1 MKSGPALICQDERR
15 RDVVRKSKK
24 WNGLDYL
31 EVGPDQLTLTVFFLG
46 KAPEDLKP
54 ENVIVEPCG
63 GGRPVRVT
71 GIRLCRV
78 DDPERDDCLHVS
90 VDRPGGFSPYRL
102 CLVEVATEGDDCG
115 RMIGKKTGKPFHGFD
130 SRYSCLEFS
139 FKAGC
144 PSDLDC
150 KEERICPPEP
160 RQEPPINYLAKDY
173 AGFRQLMLDR
183 LALTMPDWK
192 ERHVP
197 DLGIALVEVLAY
209 TGDYLS
215 YYQDAVGTEAYL
227 DTARRRISVRRHV
240 RLVDYPMHEG
250 CNARAWVFVE
260 TDTDLSL
267 RPADFYC
274 ITHFDTAPPVGKPL
288 TEDDLLN
295 VSADQYLVFEP
306 VAGDPARP
314 VELRKACNEIRF
326 YTWDDAECC
335 LPRGATRATLRDEWL
350 EPSPSAPP
358 PVPAPPFAD
367 GKAAY
372 GHEPPPPPPE
382 HCPPPRKRRLDL
394 TPGDLL
400 LFEEVLGP
408 KTGNPADADP
418 GHRHVVRLL
427 RVEPSVDELH
437 DQPILEIEWA
447 LEDAL
452 PFPLCLSAVG
462 GKDCKLLDPVSVAR
476 GNVFLVDHGRRVPE
490 DLGSVPP
497 AKTEVRCEGEGRV
510 TEVPQIPGRFNPPL
524 KSAPLTFRQPLPPHP
539 ERVAAARLLAQDPR
553 KASPAVT
560 LTSVPAFFDG
570 AAWSARGDLLESGPD
585 DLHFVA
591 EVDDDGR
598 AHLRFGN
605 GDLGLAPPAGTA
617 FQAVYRVGNGRA
629 GNVGA
634 EAVRHLVLRN
644 PPHSGAIL
652 RPRNPLPARGGTD
665 PEPLADVRLL
675 APHAFRQELRRAVVA
690 EDYARLVERD
700 FAGRVQRAAATLRWT
715 GSWTEVLVAVD
726 PLSSEGDVPRLLREI
741 GQALQRYRRI
751 GHDVVVKRAVAV
763 PLDVEL
769 SVCVLPHYLRGH
781 VEAALL
787 DALGNRALPDGRRGL
802 FHPDNLTFGQGIALS
817 RLVAAAQAVTGVERV
832 EVTRLERLYEGPNGE
847 IVAGFLPIGPLEIAR
862 LDNDPRFPGNGQL
875 RLTMGGGR

>member
-1 MKSGPALICQDERR
+1 MKSGPGLICQDEGR
-15 RDVVRKSKK
+15 RDAVRAAEK

-31 EVGPDQLTLTVFFLG
+31 EVGAGQLTLTVFFLG
-46 KAPEDLKP
+46 KAPDDLNP
-54 ENVIVEPCG
+54 ENVVIEPCA

-102 CLVEVATEGDDCG
+102 CLVEVDTCG
-115 RMIGKKTGKPFHGFD
+115 RSTGKPFHGFD
-130 SRYSCLEFS
+130 PRYACLEFS

-150 KEERICPPEP
+150 KPERICPPEP
-160 RQEPPINYLAKDY
+160 RPEPPINYLARDY
-173 AGFRQLMLDR
+173 EGFRQSILDR
-183 LALTMPDWK
+183 LAVTMPDWK

-209 TGDYLS
+209 AGDHLS

-267 RPADFYC
+267 RPEDFYC
-274 ITHFDTAPPVGKPL
+274 ITEPEMAPPAGKPL
-288 TEDDLLN
+288 TADDLRN
-295 VSADQYLVFEP
+295 VPMDQYLVFEP
-306 VAGDPARP
+306 VAAGSNRSID
-314 VELRKACNEIRF
+314 LRQACNEIRL
-326 YTWDDAECC
+326 YTWDDGECC
-335 LPRGATRATLRDEWL
+335 LPRGATRATLRDEWA
-350 EPSPSAPP
+350 EEKPSPPP
-358 PVPAPPFAD
+358 PPPPAPVPAG
-367 GKAAY
+367 GKATY
-372 GHEPPPPPPE
+372 GSEPPPPPPPPPQE
-382 HCPPPRKRRLDL
+382 CPPRKRRLDL
-394 TPGDLL
+394 KAGDLL

-418 GHRHVVRLL
+418 AHRQVVRLTC
-427 RVEPSVDELH
+427 VEACVDELH
-437 DQPILEIEWA
+437 DQPVLEIEWA
-447 LEDAL
+447 REDAL
-452 PFPLCLSAVG
+452 AFPLCVSAVG

-476 GNVFLVDHGRRVPE
+476 GNVFLVDHGRRVTE

-497 AKTEVRCEGEGRV
+497 AEVEVRCEGEGRV
-510 TEVPQIPGRFNPPL
+510 TEVPQIPGPFQPVL
-524 KSAPLTFRQPLPPHP
+524 QTAPLTFRQPLPPHP

-553 KASPAVT
+553 RATPAVT
-560 LTSVPAFFDG
+560 LTSTPSFFD
-570 AAWSARGDLLESGPD
+570 AAWSAQEDLLESGPD
-585 DLHFVA
+585 DLGFVA

-605 GDLGLAPPAGTA
+605 GDEGFAPPAGTA
-617 FQAVYRVGNGRA
+617 FTAVYRAGNGRA

-634 EAVRHLVLRN
+634 EAIRHLVLRN
-644 PPHSGAIL
+644 LSLSGAIL
-652 RPRNPLPARGGTD
+652 RPRNPLPASGGTD

-675 APHAFRQELRRAVVA
+675 APYAFRQDLQRAVAA
-690 EDYARLVERD
+690 EDYAELVERD

-741 GQALQRYRRI
+741 GRALHRYRRI
-751 GHDVVVKRAVAV
+751 GHDVVVRQAVAV

-769 SVCVLPHYLRGH
+769 NVCVLPHVLRGH

-787 DALGNRALPDGRRGL
+787 DVFSDRLLPDGRKGL

-817 RLVAAAQAVTGVERV
+817 RLLAAAQAVAGVASV
-832 EVTRLERLYEGPNGE
+832 EVTKLERLYEGPNGE
-847 IVAGFLPIGPLEIAR
+847 IAAGFLPIGPLEIAR

-875 RLTMGGGR
+875 GLTLGGGR